1 MEASFS
7 LTQPEW
13 DVGRLRDIEQT
24 APITDAF
31 DRFFRDERARVVALA
46 YALSGNQAAA
56 EDLAQDAFLAVHQR
70 WDSIDDPGAYIRR
83 TVANLAS
90 SRFRRLG
97 RESNVLARMRGR
109 RQEFSEL
116 APEDAEFWQ
125 AVASLP
131 PRQRA
136 VVALFYVDD
145 QSVAKIAEA
154 LDLAPGTVK
163 STLHDGRAALAV
175 SLGTAYSEEI
185 P

>member
-1 MEASFS
+1 
-7 LTQPEW
+7 
-13 DVGRLRDIEQT
+13 
-24 APITDAF
+24 
-31 DRFFRDERARVVALA
+31 VALA

-70 WDSIDDPGAYIRR
+70 WGSIDDPGAYIRR

-97 RESNVLARMRGR
+97 RESNALARLRGR
-109 RQEFSEL
+109 RPEFSEL
-116 APEDAEFWQ
+116 APEDAEFWR

-145 QSVAKIAEA
+145 RSVAEIAET
-154 LDLAPGTVK
+154 LHLAPGTVK
-163 STLHDGRAALAV
+163 STLHDARAALAV
-175 SLGTAYSEEI
+175 SLGASYSEEI
-185 P
+185 T